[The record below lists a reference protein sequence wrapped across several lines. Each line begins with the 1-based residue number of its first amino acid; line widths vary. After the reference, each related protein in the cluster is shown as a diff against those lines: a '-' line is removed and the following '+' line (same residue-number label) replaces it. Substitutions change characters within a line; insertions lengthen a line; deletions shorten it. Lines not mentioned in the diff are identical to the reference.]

1 MIPPSL
7 TAMNF
12 GAAETEKETESK
24 TINIKEMR
32 YDI

>member
-12 GAAETEKETESK
+12 GAAEAEKETEIK